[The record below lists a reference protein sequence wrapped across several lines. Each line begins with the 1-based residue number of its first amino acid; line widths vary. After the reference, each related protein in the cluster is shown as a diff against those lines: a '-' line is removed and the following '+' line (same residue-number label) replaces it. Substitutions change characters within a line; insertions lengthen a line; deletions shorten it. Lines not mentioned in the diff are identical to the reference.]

1 MFDAIVIFGMFV
13 PVILLRHAKDHT
25 RSNVYLGAFFLTMS
39 IYPLY
44 RSVLVNF
51 ASESILALFL
61 PVLMPIFMLSGPMLY
76 LYVRNNLSENTIR
89 LAWWQYTLHFLPA
102 ILSIV
107 NMLPYSFVSMAEKEQ
122 LIRGLIEN
130 PNNIYQ
136 IPFFFFPNSFLF
148 LIRPITG
155 IVYILICFWNIYQV
169 KKTSK
174 ENSRELLGVNFK
186 WLYLILS
193 ITLLNF
199 TSLVIMIFDFVFFH
213 TTLDSN
219 VMTIV
224 VVTFPMLCVA
234 ALNVSILF
242 FPSVFYG
249 VFKTTKNSEEETA
262 VVLNDEAIGMEE
274 IIDED
279 ARKSFKMVAD
289 TLEIYFQSKPY
300 LQPGFNLSTI
310 TSQTDL
316 PYHKIT
322 SYFSVYLGI
331 NFNDWKNNAR
341 VDYAVDLINSGRAKN
356 LTLESIATSCGFLS
370 RSNFVNAFKKK
381 MNMTPSEYMRSLPN
395 QDLVVNLNF

>member
-1 MFDAIVIFGMFV
+1 
-13 PVILLRHAKDHT
+13 
-25 RSNVYLGAFFLTMS
+25 VYLGAFFVTMS

-51 ASESILALFL
+51 ASESFLALFL
-61 PVLMPIFMLSGPMLY
+61 PILMPVFMLSGPMLY
-76 LYVRNNLSENTIR
+76 LYVRNNLTESAIR
-89 LAWWQYTLHFLPA
+89 LTWWQYGLHFSPA
-102 ILSIV
+102 LLGIV

-122 LIRGLIEN
+122 LIHGLIQN
-130 PNNIYQ
+130 PNNIYL
-136 IPFFFFPNSFLF
+136 IPYFFFPNSFLF
-148 LIRPITG
+148 LIRPISG
-155 IVYILICFWNIYQV
+155 IIYILVSFWNIYQV
-169 KKTSK
+169 KKKVK
-174 ENSRELLGVNFK
+174 ESGFELPGVNFK
-186 WLYLILS
+186 WLNLILS

-199 TSLVIMIFDFVFFH
+199 SSLVIMIFDFVFFH
-213 TTLDSN
+213 TTLDNN
-219 VMTIV
+219 VMTVV

-234 ALNVSILF
+234 ALNISILF

-249 VFKTTKNSEEETA
+249 VFKSTVTSEEE
-262 VVLNDEAIGMEE
+262 LNVEANEESVIIEE
-274 IIDED
+274 INDED
-279 ARKSFKMVAD
+279 ARKTFKVVAD
-289 TLEIYFQSKPY
+289 KLEVYFQSKPY

-356 LTLESIATSCGFLS
+356 LTLESIASSCGFLS

-381 MNMTPSEYMRSLPN
+381 MNMTPSEYTRTLPD

>member
-1 MFDAIVIFGMFV
+1 MFDIIVIFGMFV

-51 ASESILALFL
+51 TSESFLALFL
-61 PVLMPIFMLSGPMLY
+61 PILMPIFMLSGPLLY
-76 LYVRNNLSENTIR
+76 LYVRNNLSESKVR
-89 LAWWQYTLHFLPA
+89 LTWWQYALHFSPA
-102 ILSIV
+102 IVSII
-107 NMLPYSFVSMAEKEQ
+107 NMLPYSLVSWQEREEMIRA
-122 LIRGLIEN
+122 LIKD
-130 PNNIYQ
+130 PNNIYL

-155 IVYILICFWNIYQV
+155 IVYILVSFWNIYQA
-169 KKTSK
+169 KQKSK
-174 ENSRELLGVNFK
+174 ESGNELVGVNYK
-186 WLYLILS
+186 WLNLILT

-199 TSLVIMIFDFVFFH
+199 SSLVIMIFDFVFFH

-224 VVTFPMLCVA
+224 VITFPMLCVA

-249 VFKTTKNSEEETA
+249 VFKSPRVIEEETD
-262 VVLNDEAIGMEE
+262 VVMNDENDLIEE
-274 IIDED
+274 LIDED
-279 ARKSFKMVAD
+279 ARKSFKVVAD
-289 TLEIYFQSKPY
+289 KLEIYFQSKPY

-322 SYFSVYLGI
+322 SYFSVYLGV

-356 LTLESIATSCGFLS
+356 LTLESIASSCGFLS

-381 MNMTPSEYMRSLPN
+381 MNMTPSEYTRTLPN

>member
-1 MFDAIVIFGMFV
+1 MFDIIVIFGMFV

-25 RSNVYLGAFFLTMS
+25 RSNVYLGAFFVTMS

-44 RSVLVNF
+44 RSILVNF
-51 ASESILALFL
+51 TSETFLAIFL

-76 LYVRNNLSENTIR
+76 LYVRNNLSESKIR
-89 LAWWQYTLHFLPA
+89 LSWWQYGLHFSPA
-102 ILSIV
+102 LLGIV
-107 NMLPYSFVSMAEKEQ
+107 NMLPYSFVSMTEKEQ
-122 LIRGLIEN
+122 LIHGLIQN

-136 IPFFFFPNSFLF
+136 IPYFFFPNSFLF
-148 LIRPITG
+148 LIRPISG
-155 IVYILICFWNIYQV
+155 IIYILVCFWNIHQV
-169 KKTSK
+169 KKKVK
-174 ENSRELLGVNFK
+174 ESGSALVGVNFK
-186 WLYLILS
+186 WLNLILS

-199 TSLVIMIFDFVFFH
+199 SSLVIMIFDFVFFQ

-219 VMTIV
+219 VMTVV

-234 ALNVSILF
+234 ALNISILF

-249 VFKTTKNSEEETA
+249 VFTHRTSSEEEL
-262 VVLNDEAIGMEE
+262 VVNEKEESQVIEE

-279 ARKSFKMVAD
+279 ARKTFKVVAD
-289 TLEIYFQSKPY
+289 KLEIYFQSKPY

-356 LTLESIATSCGFLS
+356 LTLESIASSCGFLS

-381 MNMTPSEYMRSLPN
+381 MLMTPSEYVKTLPN

>member
-1 MFDAIVIFGMFV
+1 MFDIIVIFGMFV

-25 RSNVYLGAFFLTMS
+25 RSNVYLGAFFVTMS

-44 RSVLVNF
+44 RSILVNF
-51 ASESILALFL
+51 TSETFLAIFL

-76 LYVRNNLSENTIR
+76 LYVRNNLSESKIR
-89 LAWWQYTLHFLPA
+89 LSWWQYGLHFSPA
-102 ILSIV
+102 LLGIV
-107 NMLPYSFVSMAEKEQ
+107 NMLPYSFVSMTEKEQ
-122 LIRGLIEN
+122 LIHGLIQN

-136 IPFFFFPNSFLF
+136 IPYFFFPNSFLF
-148 LIRPITG
+148 LIRPISG
-155 IVYILICFWNIYQV
+155 IIYILVCFWNIHQV
-169 KKTSK
+169 KKKVK
-174 ENSRELLGVNFK
+174 ESGSALVGVNFK
-186 WLYLILS
+186 WLNLILS

-199 TSLVIMIFDFVFFH
+199 SSLVIMIFDFVFFQ

-219 VMTIV
+219 VMTVV

-234 ALNVSILF
+234 ALNISILF

-249 VFKTTKNSEEETA
+249 VFTHRTSSEEEL
-262 VVLNDEAIGMEE
+262 VVNEKEESQVIEE

-279 ARKSFKMVAD
+279 ARKTFKVVAD
-289 TLEIYFQSKPY
+289 KLEIYFQSKPY

-356 LTLESIATSCGFLS
+356 LTLESIAASCGFLS

-381 MNMTPSEYMRSLPN
+381 MLMTPSEYVKTLPN

>member
-1 MFDAIVIFGMFV
+1 M
-13 PVILLRHAKDHT
+13 
-25 RSNVYLGAFFLTMS
+25 
-39 IYPLY
+39 
-44 RSVLVNF
+44 
-51 ASESILALFL
+51 
-61 PVLMPIFMLSGPMLY
+61 
-76 LYVRNNLSENTIR
+76 
-89 LAWWQYTLHFLPA
+89 
-102 ILSIV
+102 
-107 NMLPYSFVSMAEKEQ
+107 
-122 LIRGLIEN
+122 
-130 PNNIYQ
+130 
-136 IPFFFFPNSFLF
+136 
-148 LIRPITG
+148 
-155 IVYILICFWNIYQV
+155 
-169 KKTSK
+169 SK
-174 ENSRELLGVNFK
+174 ENSLELLGVNFK
-186 WLYLILS
+186 WLNLILS

-249 VFKTTKNSEEETA
+249 VFKNTTNSEDETT
-262 VVLNDEAIGMEE
+262 VVLKEEANVIEE

-279 ARKSFKMVAD
+279 ARKSFKIVAD
-289 TLEIYFQSKPY
+289 KLEIYFQSKPY

-341 VDYAVDLINSGRAKN
+341 VEYAVDLINSGRAKN
-356 LTLESIATSCGFLS
+356 LTLESIASSCGFLS

-381 MNMTPSEYMRSLPN
+381 MNMTPSEYVRTLPN
-395 QDLVVNLNF
+395 QDLVTNLNF

>member
-1 MFDAIVIFGMFV
+1 MFDIIVIFGMFV

-25 RSNVYLGAFFLTMS
+25 RSNVYLGAFFVTMS

-44 RSVLVNF
+44 RSILVNF
-51 ASESILALFL
+51 TSETFLAIFL

-76 LYVRNNLSENTIR
+76 LYVRNNLSESKIR
-89 LAWWQYTLHFLPA
+89 LSWWQYGLHFSPA
-102 ILSIV
+102 LLGIL
-107 NMLPYSFVSMAEKEQ
+107 NMLPYSFVSMTEKEQ
-122 LIRGLIEN
+122 LIHGLIQN

-136 IPFFFFPNSFLF
+136 IPYFFFPNSFLF
-148 LIRPITG
+148 LIRPISG
-155 IVYILICFWNIYQV
+155 IIYILVCFWNIHQV
-169 KKTSK
+169 KKKVK
-174 ENSRELLGVNFK
+174 ESGSALVGVNFK
-186 WLYLILS
+186 WLNLILS

-199 TSLVIMIFDFVFFH
+199 SSLVIMIFDFVFFH

-219 VMTIV
+219 VMTVV

-234 ALNVSILF
+234 ALNISILF

-249 VFKTTKNSEEETA
+249 VFTHRTSSEEEL
-262 VVLNDEAIGMEE
+262 VVKEKEESQVIEE

-279 ARKSFKMVAD
+279 ARKTFKVVAD
-289 TLEIYFQSKPY
+289 KLEIYFQSKPY

-356 LTLESIATSCGFLS
+356 LTLESIASSCGFLS

-381 MNMTPSEYMRSLPN
+381 MLMTPSEYVKTLPN

>member
-1 MFDAIVIFGMFV
+1 MFDIIVIFGMFV

-25 RSNVYLGAFFLTMS
+25 RSNVYLGAFFVTMS

-44 RSVLVNF
+44 RSILVNF
-51 ASESILALFL
+51 TSETFLAIFL

-76 LYVRNNLSENTIR
+76 LYVRNNLSESKIR
-89 LAWWQYTLHFLPA
+89 LSWWQYGLHFSPA
-102 ILSIV
+102 LLGIV
-107 NMLPYSFVSMAEKEQ
+107 NMLPYSFVSMTEKEQ
-122 LIRGLIEN
+122 LIHGLIQN

-136 IPFFFFPNSFLF
+136 IPYFFFPNSFLF
-148 LIRPITG
+148 LIRPISG
-155 IVYILICFWNIYQV
+155 IIYILVCFWNIHQV
-169 KKTSK
+169 KKKVK
-174 ENSRELLGVNFK
+174 ESGSALVGVNFK
-186 WLYLILS
+186 WLNLILS

-199 TSLVIMIFDFVFFH
+199 SSLVIMIFDFVFFH

-219 VMTIV
+219 VMTVV

-234 ALNVSILF
+234 ALNISILF

-249 VFKTTKNSEEETA
+249 VFTHRTSSEEEL
-262 VVLNDEAIGMEE
+262 VVKEKEESQVIEE

-279 ARKSFKMVAD
+279 ARKTFKVVAD
-289 TLEIYFQSKPY
+289 KLEIYFQSKPY

-356 LTLESIATSCGFLS
+356 LTLESIASSCGFLS

-381 MNMTPSEYMRSLPN
+381 MLMTPSEYVKTLPN

>member
-1 MFDAIVIFGMFV
+1 MFDIIVIFGMFV

-51 ASESILALFL
+51 ASESFLAVFL

-89 LAWWQYTLHFLPA
+89 LAWWQYAIHFLPA

-107 NMLPYSFVSMAEKEQ
+107 NMLPYSFVSFAEKEQ

-136 IPFFFFPNSFLF
+136 IPYFFFPNSYLF

-155 IVYILICFWNIYQV
+155 IGYILVCFWNIYQA
-169 KKTSK
+169 KKKSK
-174 ENSRELLGVNFK
+174 ENSIELAGVNFK

-249 VFKTTKNSEEETA
+249 VFKSSVLVKEDAT
-262 VVLNDEAIGMEE
+262 VVFNDENLEIEE

-279 ARKSFKMVAD
+279 ARKTFKVVAD
-289 TLEIYFQSKPY
+289 KLEIYFQSKPY

-356 LTLESIATSCGFLS
+356 LTLESIASSCGFLS

-381 MNMTPSEYMRSLPN
+381 MNMTPSEYVRTLPN
-395 QDLVVNLNF
+395 QDLVTNLNF

>member
-1 MFDAIVIFGMFV
+1 MFDIIVIFGMFV

-25 RSNVYLGAFFLTMS
+25 RSNVYLGAFFVTMS

-44 RSVLVNF
+44 RSILVNF
-51 ASESILALFL
+51 TSETFLAIFL

-76 LYVRNNLSENTIR
+76 LYVRNNLSESKIR
-89 LAWWQYTLHFLPA
+89 LSWWQYGLHFSPA
-102 ILSIV
+102 LLGIV
-107 NMLPYSFVSMAEKEQ
+107 NMLPYSFVSMTEKEQ
-122 LIRGLIEN
+122 LIHGLIQN

-136 IPFFFFPNSFLF
+136 IPYFFFPNSFLF
-148 LIRPITG
+148 LIRPISG
-155 IVYILICFWNIYQV
+155 IIYILVCFWNIHQV
-169 KKTSK
+169 KKKVK
-174 ENSRELLGVNFK
+174 ESGSALVGVNFK
-186 WLYLILS
+186 WLNLILS

-199 TSLVIMIFDFVFFH
+199 SSLVIMIFDFVFFH

-219 VMTIV
+219 VMTVV

-234 ALNVSILF
+234 ALNISILF

-249 VFKTTKNSEEETA
+249 VFTHRTSSEEEL
-262 VVLNDEAIGMEE
+262 VVNEKEESQVIEE

-279 ARKSFKMVAD
+279 ARKTFKVVAD
-289 TLEIYFQSKPY
+289 KLEIYFQSKPY

-341 VDYAVDLINSGRAKN
+341 VDYAVDRKS
-356 LTLESIATSCGFLS
+356 
-370 RSNFVNAFKKK
+370 
-381 MNMTPSEYMRSLPN
+381 
-395 QDLVVNLNF
+395 VV

>member
-1 MFDAIVIFGMFV
+1 MFDIIVIFGMFV

-25 RSNVYLGAFFLTMS
+25 RSNVYLGAFFVTMS

-44 RSVLVNF
+44 RSILVNF
-51 ASESILALFL
+51 TSETFLAIFL

-76 LYVRNNLSENTIR
+76 LYVRNNLSESKIR
-89 LAWWQYTLHFLPA
+89 LSWWQYGLHFSPA
-102 ILSIV
+102 LLGIL
-107 NMLPYSFVSMAEKEQ
+107 NMLPYSFVSMTEKEQ
-122 LIRGLIEN
+122 LIHGLIQN

-136 IPFFFFPNSFLF
+136 IPYFFFPNSFLF
-148 LIRPITG
+148 LIRPISG
-155 IVYILICFWNIYQV
+155 IIYILVCFWNIHQV
-169 KKTSK
+169 KKKVK
-174 ENSRELLGVNFK
+174 ESGSALVGVNFK
-186 WLYLILS
+186 WLNLILS

-199 TSLVIMIFDFVFFH
+199 SSLVIMIFDFVFFH

-219 VMTIV
+219 VMTVV

-234 ALNVSILF
+234 ALNISILF

-249 VFKTTKNSEEETA
+249 VFTHRTSSEEEL
-262 VVLNDEAIGMEE
+262 VVKEKEESQVIEE

-279 ARKSFKMVAD
+279 ARKTFKVVAD
-289 TLEIYFQSKPY
+289 KLEIYFQSKPY

-356 LTLESIATSCGFLS
+356 LTLESIAASCGFLS

-381 MNMTPSEYMRSLPN
+381 MLMTPSEYVKTLPN

>member
-1 MFDAIVIFGMFV
+1 
-13 PVILLRHAKDHT
+13 
-25 RSNVYLGAFFLTMS
+25 
-39 IYPLY
+39 
-44 RSVLVNF
+44 
-51 ASESILALFL
+51 
-61 PVLMPIFMLSGPMLY
+61 
-76 LYVRNNLSENTIR
+76 
-89 LAWWQYTLHFLPA
+89 
-102 ILSIV
+102 
-107 NMLPYSFVSMAEKEQ
+107 VS
-122 LIRGLIEN
+122 
-130 PNNIYQ
+130 
-136 IPFFFFPNSFLF
+136 
-148 LIRPITG
+148 
-155 IVYILICFWNIYQV
+155 FWNIYQA
-169 KKTSK
+169 KQKSK
-174 ENSRELLGVNFK
+174 ESGKELVGVNYK
-186 WLYLILS
+186 WLNLILT

-199 TSLVIMIFDFVFFH
+199 SSLVIMIFDFVFFH

-224 VVTFPMLCVA
+224 VITFPMLCVA

-249 VFKTTKNSEEETA
+249 VFKSPRVIEEETD
-262 VVLNDEAIGMEE
+262 VVMNDENEFSEE

-279 ARKSFKMVAD
+279 ARKSFKVVAD
-289 TLEIYFQSKPY
+289 KLEIYFQSKPY

-322 SYFSVYLGI
+322 SYFSVYLGV

-356 LTLESIATSCGFLS
+356 LTLESIASSCGFLS

-381 MNMTPSEYMRSLPN
+381 MNMTPSEYTRTLPN

>member
-1 MFDAIVIFGMFV
+1 MFV

-25 RSNVYLGAFFLTMS
+25 RSNVYLGAFFVTMS

-44 RSVLVNF
+44 RSILVNF
-51 ASESILALFL
+51 TSETFLAIFL

-76 LYVRNNLSENTIR
+76 LYVRNNLSESKIR
-89 LAWWQYTLHFLPA
+89 LSWWQYGLHFSPA
-102 ILSIV
+102 LLGIL
-107 NMLPYSFVSMAEKEQ
+107 NMLPYSFVSMTEKEQ
-122 LIRGLIEN
+122 LIHGLIQN

-136 IPFFFFPNSFLF
+136 IPYFFFPNSFLF
-148 LIRPITG
+148 LIRPISG
-155 IVYILICFWNIYQV
+155 IIYILVCFWNIHQV
-169 KKTSK
+169 KKKVK
-174 ENSRELLGVNFK
+174 ESGSALVGVNFK
-186 WLYLILS
+186 WLNLILS

-199 TSLVIMIFDFVFFH
+199 SSLVIMIFDFVFFH

-219 VMTIV
+219 VMTVV

-234 ALNVSILF
+234 ALNISILF

-249 VFKTTKNSEEETA
+249 VFTHRTSSEEEL
-262 VVLNDEAIGMEE
+262 VVKEKEESQVIEE

-279 ARKSFKMVAD
+279 ARKTFKVVAD
-289 TLEIYFQSKPY
+289 KLEIYFQSKPY

-356 LTLESIATSCGFLS
+356 LTLESIAASCGFLS

-381 MNMTPSEYMRSLPN
+381 MLMTPSEYVKTLPN